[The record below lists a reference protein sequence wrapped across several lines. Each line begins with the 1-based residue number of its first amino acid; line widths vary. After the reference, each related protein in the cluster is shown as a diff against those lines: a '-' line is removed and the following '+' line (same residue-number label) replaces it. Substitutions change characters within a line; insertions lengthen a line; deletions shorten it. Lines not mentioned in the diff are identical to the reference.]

1 MKTSAFI
8 TGKQIA
14 LQQDPLYQTQK
25 DIKEVQKTHINLLC
39 IEYKDDVF

>member
-14 LQQDPLYQTQK
+14 LQQDSLYQTQK
-25 DIKEVQKTHINLLC
+25 DIKEVQKTYIKLLF
-39 IEYKDDVF
+39 IEY